1 MNSKCK
7 ECELPENIAES
18 GAFETENITFNE
30 WKQVDHRA
38 QKVSISIDVKDVSS
52 RFNTYVKTLKRHIH
66 VKRIQLTAFNN
77 LLISYNS
84 NKLIIAKSM
93 FKIKPKSKLRTSGKS
108 HFRYLLL
115 AAILISMESS

>member
-1 MNSKCK
+1 MDSKCK

-38 QKVSISIDVKDVSS
+38 QKVSVSIDVKDVSS
-52 RFNTYVKTLKRHIH
+52 HFNTYVKTLKRHIH

-77 LLISYNS
+77 
-84 NKLIIAKSM
+84 
-93 FKIKPKSKLRTSGKS
+93 
-108 HFRYLLL
+108 
-115 AAILISMESS
+115 